1 MIVFLFNKENKILKI
16 KIIYNM
22 SEKDERLKDIKT
34 ENAIW
39 VVYIGI
45 IILSWY
51 ANSKEKHFVLYNDE
65 KSKKEYQN
73 LMILIFSV
81 LVIAYYYFAKD
92 SLKDYQKLTPFDSKK
107 KKNLTTASLI
117 ASIFILVSGL
127 ILLGIAIT
135 DEDIDIEIAFN

>member
-1 MIVFLFNKENKILKI
+1 MNEKE
-16 KIIYNM
+16 
-22 SEKDERLKDIKT
+22 ERLKDIKT
-34 ENAIW
+34 ENLIW
-39 VVYIGI
+39 IVYIGI

-73 LMILIFSV
+73 LMILIFSA

-127 ILLGIAIT
+127 ILLGIAMT

>member
-1 MIVFLFNKENKILKI
+1 MNEKE
-16 KIIYNM
+16 
-22 SEKDERLKDIKT
+22 ERLNDIKT
-34 ENAIW
+34 ENLIW

-51 ANSKEKHFVLYNDE
+51 ANSKEKHFVLYKDD

-73 LMILIFSV
+73 LMILIFSI
-81 LVIAYYYFAKD
+81 LVIAYYYFAKS
-92 SLKDYQKLTPFDSKK
+92 SLDDYKKLTPLDNKK
-107 KKNLTTASLI
+107 KRNLTTASLI

-127 ILLGIAIT
+127 IFLGIAIT

>member
-1 MIVFLFNKENKILKI
+1 
-16 KIIYNM
+16 M
-22 SEKDERLKDIKT
+22 SEKEERLKDIKT
-34 ENAIW
+34 ENLIW
-39 VVYIGI
+39 IVYIGI
-45 IILSWY
+45 IILSWH

>member
-1 MIVFLFNKENKILKI
+1 MIDFLFNKENKILKI

-22 SEKDERLKDIKT
+22 SEKEERLKDIKT